1 MNLRLLL
8 SHFADAGTR
17 GAFARGLL
25 VVCVFGFVASLAALA
40 GLGYG
45 LDRWVFVLVVWAVLL
60 FIPLRILIEALG
72 NVGLRM
78 SETVLRRI
86 AADPRRYQRPELL
99 PIVVGGLFAREVTM
113 PRIAKPQQA
122 HKARE
127 AAIAILGRTA
137 GGTDADTAD
146 SLAGAIRTSL
156 AAAAHEAVA
165 ISAAATG
172 VASETIQDR
181 WEGAR
186 ALGALVAV
194 IQVLAAAYTERWG
207 GPPAL
212 PELGGRPLADY
223 LEAAL
228 DYCDEAALQVDAL
241 PWTEPPLAP
250 SMDSNAAERVRAAWH
265 AFVAAGT
272 PAPRALEAFLAT
284 VLPAR

>member
-1 MNLRLLL
+1 MDLRLLL

-17 GAFARGLL
+17 GALARWLF
-25 VVCVFGFVASLAALA
+25 VVCACGFVASLAALA
-40 GLGYG
+40 ALGYG
-45 LDRWVFVLVVWAVLL
+45 LDRWVFVLVVWTVLL
-60 FIPLRILIEALG
+60 FIPLRILIEALPT
-72 NVGLRM
+72 VGGRM
-78 SETVLRRI
+78 REAVLRRV

-99 PIVVGGLFAREVTM
+99 PIVVGGLFARDVTM

-127 AAIAILGRTA
+127 AATAILGRTT
-137 GGTDADTAD
+137 GGTDAAGVLT
-146 SLAGAIRTSL
+146 GAIRATL

-172 VASETIQDR
+172 VASETIQNR

-186 ALGALVAV
+186 ALGALAAL
-194 IQVLAAAYTERWG
+194 IQVLAAAYAERWG

-223 LEAAL
+223 LDAAL

-241 PWTEPPLAP
+241 PWTEPPLASP
-250 SMDSNAAERVRAAWH
+250 LAPGAVEGVRAAWH